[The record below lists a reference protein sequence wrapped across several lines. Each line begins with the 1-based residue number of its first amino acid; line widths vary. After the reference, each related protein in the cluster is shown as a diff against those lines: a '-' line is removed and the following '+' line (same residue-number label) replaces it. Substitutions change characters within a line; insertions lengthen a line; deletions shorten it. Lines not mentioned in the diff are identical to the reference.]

1 MKSRFFKAGW
11 KFIDILFPPCCAGC
25 GEWGERFCQTCF
37 NNTKLIDSNIC
48 QQCGEPMD
56 QSSGLVCKRCQSAE
70 MYFTA
75 VRSWAY
81 FEDPIKKAIHK
92 LKYKRNLGLGEVLAD
107 PLGTILADCKWKI
120 DLITA
125 VPLDKERLRER
136 GYNQAVLL
144 ARPLAWKT
152 NLSYNDNALKRIRT
166 TRPQVGLTRDQRI
179 KNMEEV
185 FSAEPGIVKNR
196 RVLVVDDV
204 FTTGS
209 TINACAKALLASGA
223 YKVFGV
229 TVARSPLL

>member
-11 KFIDILFPPCCAGC
+11 KVIDILFPPCCAGC

-48 QQCGEPMD
+48 QRCGEPMD
-56 QSSGLVCKRCQSAE
+56 LSTSLICERCQSTE
-70 MYFTA
+70 LYFTA
-75 VRSWAY
+75 ARSWAY
-81 FEDPIKKAIHK
+81 FEDPLKKAIHK
-92 LKYKRNLGLGEVLAD
+92 LKYKRNIGLGEILAD
-107 PLGTILADCKWKI
+107 PLRFVLVDCKWNI

-152 NLSYNDNALKRIRT
+152 NLSYDDNALRRIRT

-185 FSAEPGIVKNR
+185 FSAEPGLVKNR
-196 RVLVVDDV
+196 KVLVVDDV

-223 YKVFGV
+223 EKVFGV